1 VRNHV
6 KLVSCNHRL
15 KSETQAVPD
24 ACLDATGREDIR
36 VCNTRLKPE
45 SPAITGG
52 RHADA
57 TTEGQGSPVAM
68 LASDEIE
75 IDWRKRTDGHTM
87 AKRLKGLEQA
97 ESELDRTG
105 LRPTKHHRDWK
116 QKLEDAMQD
125 IPPERPPTYKAS
137 SYDSAQV
144 RMAYE
149 DFTSRASWNFGRNR
163 RPVFRDYG
171 SAAYTARTPCD
182 LPFIIQP
189 EPVSPAM
196 LDGRAY
202 TRASPTFFRAR
213 INEVQH
219 RPTVGLLDNCAAI
232 SLIDR
237 RLIKALHPQPELY
250 EGEVHIKG
258 IGSSVSKEFCVLPIF
273 IDVTENDASGV
284 RRKRKV
290 RILVEF
296 HIIEDLNE
304 SFVLGMDVIG
314 PYQIDIITSKAEAR
328 IKTAHDV
335 SFPLEFGAS
344 MPRSLK
350 QESYNV
356 VAAETITIAAR
367 CETTI
372 AALIAGHGGTTT
384 GNYDLFLEPIPIV
397 QEGLDMVGMVG
408 KGLYSSDA
416 SKVWF
421 ANLGSHPITIRK
433 GTRIA
438 SASHVSSMDTISV
451 LPILHTAG
459 GNGSA
464 EMFSCVPKKH
474 TDPAT
479 SRKMRIQPEAHW
491 SQHVQEYA
499 FPAVLM
505 EPTDRPPPAQDQTTP
520 EGDFDV
526 SQDFGGAKRR
536 LLLDVLQANRDA
548 FTMDGKPGL
557 VNGLELELDTDDQK
571 LYPEKLRQT
580 SPRKQ
585 IIIDETL
592 DQLLEWDVISPSHSR
607 VSYPVVIVHQNGKD
621 RFCVDYRG
629 LNRHTRPMVY
639 PMQRSDEMFEA
650 LAGKQVFSS
659 LDAARGYHQIPIH
672 KDHRWKTA
680 FITHRGLF
688 EYNTMPFGLKTA
700 PGIFQRFM
708 DGILGRL
715 RWTAALCY
723 IDDVIIFSNTVEEHA
738 QHVEYILRAAIS
750 AGLKFSPA
758 KCHFGYASLK
768 LLGRRVS
775 TEGLEVLQDKLAA
788 VRELRAPKNLKEL
801 WHVLGLFGYYRN
813 FIHRYS
819 IIAAPLISL
828 MRGIKPDKNQDGSYS
843 HRMGET
849 TITWDDQCQQAFETL
864 KAKLTHPPVLAYPD
878 FMNPFILYV
887 DASHAGMACALH
899 QTVQPASQKDND
911 NTAVAAPM
919 AAEEKIGLSAL
930 QKSDP
935 TWRKIIDNIQMF
947 QQFSLRDEVLWHNDA
962 ICLPNNKRF
971 IASVLNDCH
980 DANGHMGISKSY
992 DVLRRQWYRPGMFN
1006 MLKCYVRSCVVCKG
1020 TKLSRQLPTGEM
1032 HAQRN
1037 MSPLAFDNIAM
1048 DVFVTGAYT
1057 SRGRV
1062 ASSTGTEID
1071 R

>member
-1 VRNHV
+1 MERDGPEEGKLNVRDHV
-6 KLVSCNHRL
+6 KLANCNHRL
-15 KSETQAVPD
+15 KETPVATTRRRNDEECKEVP
-24 ACLDATGREDIR
+24 EQEIR
-36 VCNTRLKPE
+36 VCNTRLKKPAVMATVQENVTECKKATGLEEIHVCNTGSKEADE
-45 SPAITGG
+45 SDVS
-52 RHADA
+52 RHADT
-57 TTEGQGSPVAM
+57 TTEGQGRPIAL
-68 LASDEIE
+68 LAAGEIVT
-75 IDWRKRTDGHTM
+75 DWRKRTDGHAM
-87 AKRLKGLEQA
+87 AKRLKEIEAA
-97 ESELDRTG
+97 ESELHRTG
-105 LRPTKHHRDWK
+105 IRPTKQHEDWK
-116 QKLEDAMQD
+116 HKLENAMLED
-125 IPPERPPTYKAS
+125 PATPERPPPKYKAS
-137 SYDSAQV
+137 AFDSTKV
-144 RMAYE
+144 GLGYE

-171 SAAYTARTPCD
+171 SSAYTVRTPPSD
-182 LPFIIQP
+182 DAPYIIQP
-189 EPVSPAM
+189 EPISPAK

-213 INEVQH
+213 ISEVQNK
-219 RPTVGLLDNCAAI
+219 PTVGLLDNCAAI

-237 RLIKALHPQPELY
+237 KLINALQPPPALY
-250 EGEVHIKG
+250 DGEVHIKG
-258 IGSSVSKEFCVLPIF
+258 IGSSVSKEFCVIPIF
-273 IDVTENDASGV
+273 IDVTEQDDSGV

-296 HIIEDLNE
+296 HVIEDLNE

-314 PYQIDIITSKAEAR
+314 PYQIDIITSKAEAHIR
-328 IKTAHDV
+328 TAHDV
-335 SFPLEFGAS
+335 SFPLDFGANT
-344 MPRSLK
+344 PRARM

-356 VAAETITIAAR
+356 VAAETITIPAR

-384 GNYDLFLEPIPIV
+384 EKYDLFLDPIPMV
-397 QEGLDMVGMVG
+397 QEGLDMIGMVG

-416 SKVWF
+416 TKVWF

-459 GNGSA
+459 GNGTA

-474 TDPAT
+474 TDPST
-479 SRKMRIQPEAHW
+479 TKKMRPHAEVHW
-491 SQHVQEYA
+491 SQYVQEYA
-499 FPAVLM
+499 FPAILM
-505 EPTDRPPPAQDQTTP
+505 EPTDRPPPDQNQTTP
-520 EGDFDV
+520 EGEFDV
-526 SQDFGGAKRR
+526 SQDFGSAKRR
-536 LLLDVLQANRDA
+536 ILLDILLENQEA
-548 FTMDGKPGL
+548 FTMDGRPGL
-557 VNGLELELDTDDQK
+557 VHGLELELDTDDRY

-592 DQLLEWDVISPSHSR
+592 DQLLDWDIISPSHSR

-621 RFCVDYRG
+621 RFCVDYRS
-629 LNRHTRPMVY
+629 LNKHTRPMVY

-738 QHVEYILRAAIS
+738 QHIEYILKAAIA
-750 AGLKFSPA
+750 AGLKFSPS

-801 WHVLGLFGYYRN
+801 WHVLGLFGYYRSL
-813 FIHRYS
+813 IHRYS
-819 IIAAPLISL
+819 IIAAPLIKL
-828 MRGIKPDKNQDGSYS
+828 MRGIKPDKNPDGSYN
-843 HRMGET
+843 HRMGLT
-849 TITWDDQCQQAFETL
+849 SIAWDDDCQRAFDTL
-864 KAKLTHPPVLAYPD
+864 KTKLTNPPVLPYPD

-899 QTVQPASQKDND
+899 QVSSPRNTGPQATVQSATSAPPL
-911 NTAVAAPM
+911 TVAQATPM
-919 AAEEKIGLSAL
+919 AAEEKPGLAAL
-930 QKSDP
+930 QRADP
-935 TWRKIIDNIQMF
+935 T
-947 QQFSLRDEVLWHNDA
+947 
-962 ICLPNNKRF
+962 
-971 IASVLNDCH
+971 
-980 DANGHMGISKSY
+980 
-992 DVLRRQWYRPGMFN
+992 
-1006 MLKCYVRSCVVCKG
+1006 
-1020 TKLSRQLPTGEM
+1020 
-1032 HAQRN
+1032 
-1037 MSPLAFDNIAM
+1037 
-1048 DVFVTGAYT
+1048 
-1057 SRGRV
+1057 
-1062 ASSTGTEID
+1062 
-1071 R
+1071 

>member
-1 VRNHV
+1 VERDVGQEGKLDVRNHV
-6 KLVSCNHRL
+6 KLTNCNHRL
-15 KSETQAVPD
+15 KAERSTKSQDEEES
-24 ACLDATGREDIR
+24 CLGVTGRDEIR
-36 VCNTRLKPE
+36 VCNTRLKKPE
-45 SPAITGG
+45 DNSGS

-57 TTEGQGSPVAM
+57 TTDGQGRAIAMVA
-68 LASDEIE
+68 DEEIE
-75 IDWRKRTDGHTM
+75 IDWRKRTDGHVM
-87 AKRLKGLEQA
+87 AKRLKEIEKA
-97 ESELDRTG
+97 EAVFDRTG
-105 LRPTKHHRDWK
+105 QRPAKHQQEWK
-116 QKLEDAMQD
+116 QKMEAAMQD
-125 IPPERPPTYKAS
+125 LPAKPHATYTAS
-137 SYDSAQV
+137 SYDSSRV
-144 RMAYE
+144 HLGYD

-171 SAAYTARTPCD
+171 SAAYTVSTPGIYD
-182 LPFIIQP
+182 GPFIIQP
-189 EPVSPAM
+189 EPVSPAK

-213 INEVQH
+213 INEVQN

-237 RLIKALHPQPELY
+237 RLINALQPPPALY
-250 EGEVHIKG
+250 DGEVHIKG
-258 IGSSVSKEFCVLPIF
+258 IGSSVSKEFCVIPLF
-273 IDVTENDASGV
+273 IDVTEQDDSGV

-296 HIIEDLNE
+296 HVIEDLNE

-328 IKTAHDV
+328 IKTAHDAA
-335 SFPLEFGAS
+335 FPLEFGAGAPKS
-344 MPRSLK
+344 TK
-350 QESYNV
+350 QDSYNV

-372 AALIAGHGGTTT
+372 AALIAGHGGNATAQ
-384 GNYDLFLEPIPIV
+384 YDLFLDPIPIM
-397 QEGLDMVGMVG
+397 QEGLDMCGMVG

-416 SKVWF
+416 TKVWF

-438 SASHVSSMDTISV
+438 TASHVSSRDTISV
-451 LPILHTAG
+451 LPIMHTAG
-459 GNGSA
+459 GDGNA
-464 EMFSCVPKKH
+464 EIFSCVPKKH
-474 TDPAT
+474 TDPST
-479 SRKMRIQPEAHW
+479 LKKMRHTKVHW
-491 SQHVQEYA
+491 LQYVQEYA
-499 FPAVLM
+499 FPATLM
-505 EPTDRPPPAQDQTTP
+505 EPTDRPPPDQATP
-520 EGDFDV
+520 DGDFDV
-526 SQDFGGAKRR
+526 SQDFGDAKRK
-536 LLLDVLQANRDA
+536 LLLGVVQENLEA
-548 FTMDGKPGL
+548 FMMDGRPGL
-557 VNGLELELDTDDQK
+557 VRGLELELDTDDNR

-629 LNRHTRPMVY
+629 LNKHTRPMVY

-659 LDAARGYHQIPIH
+659 LDAARGYHQIPID

-738 QHVEYILRAAIS
+738 QHIEYILKAAIA
-750 AGLKFSPA
+750 AGLKFSPS

-801 WHVLGLFGYYRN
+801 GHVLGLFGYYRN

-819 IIAAPLISL
+819 FIAAPLITL
-828 MRGIKPDKNQDGSYS
+828 MRGIKPDKKQDGTYS

-849 TITWDDQCQQAFETL
+849 AITWDEQCQLAFDTL
-864 KAKLTHPPVLAYPD
+864 KEKLTNPPVLAYPD
-878 FMNPFILYV
+878 FMSPFILYV

-899 QTVQPASQKDND
+899 QASSSRETTGYPTVRHETSAS
-911 NTAVAAPM
+911 PM
-919 AAEEKIGLSAL
+919 AAEEKPGIAAL
-930 QKSDP
+930 QKADP
-935 TWRKIIDNIQMF
+935 TWRKIIDNIHMF
-947 QQFSLRDEVLWHNDA
+947 EQFSLKDDVLHHREA
-962 ICLPNNKRF
+962 ICLPSNKRF

-980 DANGHMGISKSY
+980 DAIGHLGISKSY
-992 DVLRRQWYRPGMFN
+992 DVLRKQWYRPGMFN
-1006 MLKCYVRSCVVCKG
+1006 ILWTYVKSCAICKG

-1032 HAQRN
+1032 HPQR
-1037 MSPLAFDNIAM
+1037 PYRLWP
-1048 DVFVTGAYT
+1048 
-1057 SRGRV
+1057 
-1062 ASSTGTEID
+1062 STT
-1071 R
+1071 